1 MILPLLVLQL
11 TVFSQANKVQVGMTR
26 YDLQTNNSIQRRV
39 VVDPTTKDVVVTY
52 TGSNED
58 NNDYLDRGTGYAY
71 YDKANNVWKNRSGA
85 NLTIPVTSYPGR
97 IEAVRTGWPNP
108 IFIGNREMVI
118 SHESTGSSN
127 GLNMSFRNSKGSGT
141 WTNQKITTA
150 AETWPRAANNGK
162 DIMLVSS
169 VFDTEF
175 EGVQGG
181 LLFIKS
187 TDSGKTWSQPAG
199 ITGINIENYPN
210 GLGGDLYSID
220 MNRNGVT
227 AVLTGRND
235 ITIYKTTN
243 MGSTWTKIPIYP
255 TSDNAT
261 LTRADRSDGSYS
273 VIVDDNNK
281 VHCFWGVSSSYT
293 DGTENF
299 VDLSRQGIAY
309 WNENMGNKPPI
320 IIPQTYFI
328 KEGNFAKSPF
338 GRFNTTNRNGGEA
351 LGYNGSANVY
361 GSAPV
366 TWPSAGIDASGNLYL
381 TFAYNRGR
389 VDSTNNGVNIDEDV
403 TGYNMY
409 DIYVLKSTDGGTT
422 WTGPVNVSK
431 TLNKECTYPSMARY
445 VDDSVRLVY
454 QEDDFAGGAVTS
466 VVSGSPGSGSHLPG
480 PVRSLNRIIYASVAV
495 ADIVNPTNSL
505 NVEPVMA
512 VKTKSRDFYEAINPN
527 NQNSAFAIF
536 HTFTKNCNK
545 SQELDIPFT
554 LTKQYVYDHLIEI
567 YDDQPV
573 NIDSIKIAPFQ
584 NFPNF
589 RIDSSAEYVY
599 TITYNDPSGNKPVN
613 SVISILDTFF
623 LILDVQ
629 DDTEAPVITLNGDQY
644 VYVKKGQSYTELGF
658 TATDNNN
665 CSSPALTNP
674 SAPNTSTNGVKE
686 LEYKAK
692 DAAGNESKI
701 IRYVI
706 VGEPAV
712 ADFENDTITASKI
725 MAKNISLS
733 LLDKSKDPSSSYVWK
748 TKDAQNKIVSNS
760 LATTFDLDRTINS
773 TVRSFDSLCLEV
785 SNFFNTGKRSQI
797 CKQLKFVSSIDNLN
811 KTSFDVNV
819 YPNPFSGIAN
829 VSIKG
834 TDARIALIKVI
845 AQNGQ
850 EVFSSSVNN
859 LNTDF
864 PIDLSH
870 LSRGVYIL
878 NIELD
883 GQVNSKKITI
893 K

>member
-26 YDLQTNNSIQRRV
+26 YDLQTNNSIQRRI

-58 NNDYLDRGTGYAY
+58 NNDFNDRGTGYAF
-71 YDKANNVWKNRSGA
+71 YDKANNVWKNRTGA
-85 NLTIPVTSYPGR
+85 NLTLPVTSYPGR
-97 IEAVRTGWPNP
+97 VEAVRTGWPNP
-108 IFIGNREMVI
+108 IFIGNRELVI

-141 WTNQKITTA
+141 WTNQKITTG

-169 VFDTEF
+169 VFQQEF

-199 ITGINIENYPN
+199 ITGVDIDNYPT

-220 MNRNGVT
+220 MNKNGVT
-227 AVLTGRND
+227 AVLTGRSD
-235 ITIYKTTN
+235 ISVYKTTN
-243 MGSTWTKIPIYP
+243 MGSTWTKIPIYS
-255 TSDNAT
+255 TSNNTT
-261 LTRADRSDGSYS
+261 LERADRADGSYS
-273 VIVDDNNK
+273 VLVDDNNK
-281 VHCFWGVSSSYT
+281 VHCFWGVASTYS
-293 DGTENF
+293 DGTSGF

-309 WNENMGNKPPI
+309 WNENMVNKPPI

-338 GRFNTTNRNGGEA
+338 GRFNTTNKNGGED
-351 LGYNGSANVY
+351 LGYAGSANVY
-361 GSAPV
+361 NASPV
-366 TWPSAGIDASGNLYL
+366 TWPSSGIDASGNLYL
-381 TFAYNRGR
+381 TYAYNRGR
-389 VDSTNNGVNIDEDV
+389 IDSTNNGVNVDEDV

-409 DIYVLKSTDGGTT
+409 DIYVLKSTDGGIT
-422 WTGPVNVSK
+422 WTGPVNVSEK
-431 TLNKECTYPSMARY
+431 LNKECTYPSMARY

-454 QEDDFAGGAVTS
+454 QEDDFAGGAVIS
-466 VVSGSPGSGSHLPG
+466 ASGSPGSGSHLPG
-480 PVRSLNRIIYASVAV
+480 PVRSINRIMYASVAV
-495 ADIVNPTNSL
+495 TDIVNPTNTL
-505 NVEPVMA
+505 NVEPIMA
-512 VKTKSRDFYEAINPN
+512 IKTKSRDFYEAIDPSV
-527 NQNSAFAIF
+527 QNSAFAIF

-554 LTKQYVYDHLIEI
+554 LTKQYVYDHLIEV
-567 YDDQPV
+567 YDDQPIV
-573 NIDSIKIAPFQ
+573 IDSIKIAPYQ
-584 NFPNF
+584 NLPNF
-589 RIDSSAEYVY
+589 KLDSAATYVY

-623 LILDVQ
+623 FFLDVQ

-644 VYVKKGQSYTELGF
+644 VYVEKGKSYTEQGF
-658 TATDNNN
+658 TAADNNN
-665 CSSPALTNP
+665 CSSPTLTNP
-674 SAPNTSTNGVKE
+674 SAPNTSTNGVYE
-686 LEYKAK
+686 LVYKAK
-692 DAAGNESKI
+692 DAAGNESSVT
-701 IRYVI
+701 RYVI
-706 VGEPAV
+706 VGEAAK
-712 ADFENDTITASKI
+712 ADFKDEKITTTKITA
-725 MAKNISLS
+725 KNTSLN
-733 LLDKSKDPSSSYVWK
+733 LYDKTKDPSSSYVWK

-760 LATTFDLDRTINS
+760 LATTLDLDRTINS
-773 TVRSFDSLCLEV
+773 TVKSFDSLCLEV
-785 SNFFNTGKRSQI
+785 SNFFNKGKKDQI
-797 CKQLKFVSSIDNLN
+797 CKELKFVSSIDNLN

-834 TDARIALIKVI
+834 ADAKIALVKVI

-850 EVFSSSVNN
+850 EVFSSSVKN
-859 LNTDF
+859 LNSDF

>member
-11 TVFSQANKVQVGMTR
+11 SMFSQANKVQVGMTR
-26 YDLQTNNSIQRRV
+26 YDLQTNNSIQRRI
-39 VVDPTTKDVVVTY
+39 VVDPTSKDVVVTY

-58 NNDYLDRGTGYAY
+58 NNDYSDRGTGYAF
-71 YDKANNVWKNRSGA
+71 YDRANNQWKNRTGA
-85 NLTIPVTSYPGR
+85 NLTLPVTTYPGR

-118 SHESTGSSN
+118 SHESTGNSN

-141 WTNQKITTA
+141 WTNQKVTSG
-150 AETWPRAANNGK
+150 AETWPRAASNGK
-162 DIMLVSS
+162 DIMLISS

-187 TDSGKTWSQPAG
+187 TDSGKNWSQPAG
-199 ITGINIENYPN
+199 ITGVNIENYPN

-243 MGSTWTKIPIYP
+243 MGSTWTKIPIYS
-255 TSDNAT
+255 TLNNTT

-281 VHCFWGVSSSYT
+281 VHCFWGVTSSYT
-293 DGTENF
+293 DGTDNF

-309 WNENMGNKPPI
+309 WNENMGNNPPI
-320 IIPQTYFI
+320 IIPQTYFM

-338 GRFNTTNRNGGEA
+338 GRFNTTNRNMGDP

-361 GSAPV
+361 NSAPV
-366 TWPSAGIDASGNLYL
+366 TWPSSGIDASGNLYL
-381 TFAYNRGR
+381 TYAYNRGR
-389 VDSTNNGVNIDEDV
+389 IDSTNNGVGVDEDV

-422 WTGPVNVSK
+422 WTGPVNVSN
-431 TLNKECTYPSMARY
+431 TLSKECTYPSMARF
-445 VDDSVRLVY
+445 VDDSVRIVY
-454 QEDDFAGGAVTS
+454 QEDDFAGGAVIS
-466 VVSGSPGSGSHLPG
+466 ASGTPGSGSHSPG
-480 PVRSLNRIIYASVAV
+480 PVRSVNRIMYASVAV
-495 ADIVNPTNSL
+495 ADIVNPTNTL
-505 NVEPVMA
+505 NVEPILA
-512 VKTKSRDFYEAINPN
+512 IKTKSRDYYTAINPS

-536 HTFTKNCNK
+536 HTFTKGCNK

-554 LTKQYVYDHLIEI
+554 MTKQYVFDHLVEI
-567 YDDQPV
+567 YDDQPIS
-573 NIDSIKIAPFQ
+573 IDSIKIAPFT
-584 NFPNF
+584 NYPNF
-589 RIDSSAEYVY
+589 RIDSAAEYVY
-599 TITYNDPSGNKPVN
+599 TITYNDPTGNKPVN

-623 LILDVQ
+623 FILVVA

-665 CSSPALTNP
+665 CTSPSLTNP
-674 SAPNTSTNGVKE
+674 SAPNTTTNGVKE

-701 IRYVI
+701 VRYVI

-712 ADFENDTITASKI
+712 ADFENETIGTSKI
-725 MAKNISLS
+725 TAKNISLS

-773 TVRSFDSLCLEV
+773 TVKSFDSLCLEV
-785 SNFFNTGKRSQI
+785 SNFFNSGKRNQI
-797 CKQLKFVSSIDNLN
+797 CKELKFSSSIDNIN
-811 KTSFDVNV
+811 KTTFDVNV
-819 YPNPFSGIAN
+819 YPNPFNGIAN
-829 VSIKG
+829 ISIKG
-834 TDARIALIKVI
+834 SNSKFASLKVI

-850 EVFSSSVNN
+850 EVFNGSMTN
-859 LNTDF
+859 LNSDF

-870 LSRGVYIL
+870 LSKGIYIL

-883 GQVNSKKITI
+883 GQINSKKITI